1 MQCRRC
7 GKEIGNYIRC
17 SFCGYENVEG
27 NVREM
32 TSTEKN
38 FYDGVTIDTNETA
51 DKNSFD
57 SNSNYRHKKNY
68 NPNYNYSRKVFY
80 TSTTSSVFSRF
91 LGRLF
96 TGLINNELLA
106 KIAVMLIVVAISA
119 LMFFVALPILFLILA
134 IGIAMFVISKF
145 GR

>member
-1 MQCRRC
+1 MQCQRC
-7 GKEIGNYIRC
+7 GKEIGNSLLC
-17 SFCGYENVEG
+17 NFCGYDNQES

-32 TSTEKN
+32 TNAEKN
-38 FYDGVTIDTNETA
+38 FYDGVTIDAGETE
-51 DKNSFD
+51 NSNS
-57 SNSNYRHKKNY
+57 SNSNYRYKTNS
-68 NPNYNYSRKVFY
+68 NPNYNYSRRVFY
-80 TSTTSSVFSRF
+80 TSTSSSVFSRL

-106 KIAVMLIVVAISA
+106 KIAVILITVAITA

-134 IGIAMFVISKF
+134 IGIALFILSKL

>member
-7 GKEIGNYIRC
+7 GKEIGSYSLC
-17 SFCGYENVEG
+17 SFCGYDNKEG

-32 TSTEKN
+32 TNTEKK
-38 FYDGVTIDTNETA
+38 FYDGLTIDA
-51 DKNSFD
+51 DEAEDSNS
-57 SNSNYRHKKNY
+57 SNSNYYRRSTNY
-68 NPNYNYSRKVFY
+68 NPKYNYSRRTFY
-80 TSTTSSVFSRF
+80 TSTSSSVLSRF

-106 KIAVMLIVVAISA
+106 KIAVTLIVIAISA
-119 LMFFVALPILFLILA
+119 LVFFVAVPILFLVLA
-134 IGIAMFVISKF
+134 IGIALFVISKF